1 MTMKRAV
8 LYARYSSD
16 IQHDRSIDDQLALC
30 QIHAKRENLKVV
42 ATFADRAKSGATLFD
57 RPQLWELMQA
67 AKRKEFDVVVV
78 ESLDRLSRDQ
88 EDLPGIHKRLE
99 FADVKIRTC
108 NEGETTKLHIGI
120 RGLVSSLFLADLGAK
135 VRRGHAG
142 RVREGKFP
150 GAVTYGYRA
159 VEGKPGEREINP
171 EQATVVQRIFTEYA
185 AGRSPRKIAAN
196 LTRDGIPTPGGAVAW
211 NHQTFIGGRYK
222 RGIIGNELYIGT
234 INWNT
239 HTTIINPDT
248 GKKAKRAAPTEDHIT
263 VDAPQ
268 LRIVPQ
274 DLWDA
279 ANAVRKGRG
288 VAKFGPGGKLASRV
302 TNNKEHLLSGLLR
315 CECGSHMRITNTSR
329 SGTSRVACA
338 AAHQHA
344 TCANTKTYDLD
355 VLQAEILACM
365 REQLTSPERIQKA
378 VRAFHDEWAT
388 RKRKVSGNL
397 TTMKK
402 RLADIEAATNRLVDA
417 LEKGTISTDTIVGR
431 MNNLETERVALVE
444 RMRAVEAQNGSNVIE
459 LHPHALKA
467 YCDAIDRLHLS
478 FASNDQDHAQ
488 NRAAFRNIIDNI
500 VVHPTAKRAP
510 YEFTTYHRVEAL
522 MGMELFPKKRTTQE
536 VLTDQ
541 GVTCSAFGN
550 PGNPGLPISQQRN
563 RGRIIAFGRWRAAA

>member
-1 MTMKRAV
+1 MTIKRAV
-8 LYARYSSD
+8 LYARFSSD
-16 IQHDRSIDDQLALC
+16 LQKDRSIDDQLALC

-99 FADVKIRTC
+99 FAGVKIRTC

-120 RGLVSSLFLADLGAK
+120 RGLVSSLFLSDLGAK

-171 EQATVVQRIFTEYA
+171 EQATVVRRIFTEYA
-185 AGRSPRKIAAN
+185 AGRSPRKIAAD
-196 LTRDGIPTPGGAVAW
+196 LTRDGIASPGGAEAW

-222 RGIIGNELYIGT
+222 RGIIGNALYAGT

-239 HTTIINPDT
+239 HTSIINPDT
-248 GKKAKRAAPTEDHIT
+248 GKKAKRAAPAEDHIT
-263 VDAPQ
+263 VGAPH

-274 DLWDA
+274 DLWNA
-279 ANAVRKGRG
+279 ANAVRTSRG
-288 VAKFGPGGKLASRV
+288 VAKFGKGGKVARRAV
-302 TNNKEHLLSGLLR
+302 VPRNEHLLGGLLR
-315 CECGSHMRITNTSR
+315 CECGSHMRISNTSR

-338 AAHQHA
+338 AAHQHG

-365 REQLTSPERIQKA
+365 RAQLTDPKRIQKA
-378 VRAFHDEWAT
+378 VRAFHDEWSS

-397 TTMKK
+397 TTMKN
-402 RLADIEAATNRLVDA
+402 RLSDIEAATMRFVNA
-417 LEKGTISTDTIVGR
+417 LEKGTMPTAVIEERLS
-431 MNNLETERVALVE
+431 NLETERVGLVE
-444 RMRAVEAQNGSNVIE
+444 RMRSVEAQAGNNVID
-459 LHPHALKA
+459 LHPQALKV
-467 YCDAIDRLHLS
+467 YCEAIDKLHLA
-478 FASNDQDHAQ
+478 FAANEDCAQ
-488 NRAAFRNIIDNI
+488 NRAAFRNIIDSI
-500 VVHPTAKRAP
+500 VVHPTAKRMP

-536 VLTDQ
+536 VLKDQ
-541 GVTCSAFGN
+541 GFVCTDIGN
-550 PGNPGLPISQQRN
+550 PENPGLPISQQQ